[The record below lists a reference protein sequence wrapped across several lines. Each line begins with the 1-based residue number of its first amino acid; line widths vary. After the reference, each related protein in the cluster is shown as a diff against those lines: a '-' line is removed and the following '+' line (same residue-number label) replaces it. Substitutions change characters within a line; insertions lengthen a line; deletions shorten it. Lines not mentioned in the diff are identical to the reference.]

1 MLFVCNETKDGECFG
16 VKEFFCGIPYESTAH
31 SIGLTSIIKI
41 ERSIFLAALQRFP
54 KDYVNKKKIN
64 SKHIFFNYFS
74 LFLYFL

>member
-1 MLFVCNETKDGECFG
+1 MKKDGECFG

-54 KDYVNKKKIN
+54 KDYVKYLTNKLNII
-64 SKHIFFNYFS
+64 SIIHLLS
-74 LFLYFL
+74 LFL